1 MMLLLLFCLGAH
13 IIYLNCRKQREEAA
27 AKRAAEIQVLFQM
40 PTRQRCG
47 DQPFLP
53 SYKIQVTFYP
63 PPRMFIF
70 DFLGGISYFF
80 LNEHFIFLRPVFQI
94 CVILSNSFSRPAT
107 SFFSD
112 KLEGLEQMANI
123 FVVVN
128 AKISS

>member
-1 MMLLLLFCLGAH
+1 MQKVFHFLA
-13 IIYLNCRKQREEAA
+13 
-27 AKRAAEIQVLFQM
+27 
-40 PTRQRCG
+40 
-47 DQPFLP
+47 FLP
-53 SYKIQVTFYP
+53 ISVVFLNEKSHLPV
-63 PPRMFIF
+63 
-70 DFLGGISYFF
+70 DFLGGFHSFF